1 MNFQGTTVDFT
12 YFFPRPCF
20 VQRFESSWRE
30 CWLACCTLWMELVGN
45 RGFTLTT
52 GNNKRSRPR
61 RLNNSVPKGS
71 VLAPLLFNIYT
82 SEMSGVSYFTVQL
95 HSGGSWWKWPGGLQ
109 NFISGW
115 TYRIVALPLAVYNGV
130 SSHSSSPNKLIK
142 LVIFSCPYWYI
153 ENIHFSLIKPNP
165 NPEHE
170 HKRINPTGPIKSM
183 THNQCH
189 QSCKGESRTQ
199 NHSNTK
205 LGTFRSTTKVLLLI
219 WQSLA
224 FYSNRVMATDL
235 GYSHFLWVGLASCSF
250 KWSLNFPKK
259 FKQFMILYKI
269 CFF

>member
-1 MNFQGTTVDFT
+1 MFW
-12 YFFPRPCF
+12 YFILEPDTKSLEHKHKKSA
-20 VQRFESSWRE
+20 QH
-30 CWLACCTLWMELVGN
+30 
-45 RGFTLTT
+45 
-52 GNNKRSRPR
+52 
-61 RLNNSVPKGS
+61 RL
-71 VLAPLLFNIYT
+71 IIT
-82 SEMSGVSYFTVQL
+82 D
-95 HSGGSWWKWPGGLQ
+95 SGGSWWKWPGELR
-109 NFISGW
+109 NFFSGW